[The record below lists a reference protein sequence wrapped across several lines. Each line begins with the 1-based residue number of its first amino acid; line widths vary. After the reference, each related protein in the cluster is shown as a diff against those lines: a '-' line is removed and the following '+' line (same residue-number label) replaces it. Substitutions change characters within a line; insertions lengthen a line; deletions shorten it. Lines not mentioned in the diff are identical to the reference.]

1 MKKIITL
8 LFLLLIFNGFSQEK
22 KLKEYSHTE
31 FFKMIAAEKDSVFK
45 LKDAF
50 IAFKEQDSAFTY
62 KYVDGQ
68 IKFGTN
74 DTIVI
79 NKEIDLENVHFEH
92 VKGDSGQA
100 LPYIIFNKKVKIY
113 DATSIIFYY
122 CVFNDDLEL
131 DTSVLGNGK
140 ITALSQKYENY
151 EADIGFWDSSFN
163 KNVLIDVGSIENYSS
178 ISFNL
183 FYSDFFSKKER
194 FDYHVHTNNIRET
207 HFDENLFTGIGYLD
221 FGVDTSRFTS
231 VYGNNFG
238 DFRVAFTKASF
249 NDTDVY
255 IVEKNTFNK
264 ELLVYID
271 QFVMTHVYRWTQWKE
286 KVLSAGGYDL
296 YLKHLMEQDTSLDY
310 DEIYKV
316 DTIFN
321 NYKNKYKFEYEN
333 SYKFEMQL
341 LGQFYD
347 FYKLQHDADYS
358 NQVYVEFKNLETKRY
373 AYLYKEH
380 PAFNTFFTWK
390 INQFLKVFSGYGT
403 NPSLSIIF
411 SLYVIFI
418 FAFVYMLFP
427 NNWETGKKNKLMN
440 RLQFFTK
447 YFRQDEGIRE
457 IYEEE
462 RQHDVMSYTE
472 FRDYM
477 HHSKKEIP
485 NFFIWLARPI
495 YYFSSYNYK
504 MTGRVLRHTDILKGR
519 WVDLPKRKKLVTSF
533 IIGSWMLALILL
545 DILIKFFNALTLSIN
560 TFTTLGF
567 GEIPIK
573 GIPRYLAVIQGFI
586 GWFMLTI
593 FSVSLISQLLN

>member
-1 MKKIITL
+1 M
-8 LFLLLIFNGFSQEK
+8 
-22 KLKEYSHTE
+22 
-31 FFKMIAAEKDSVFK
+31 
-45 LKDAF
+45 
-50 IAFKEQDSAFTY
+50 
-62 KYVDGQ
+62 
-68 IKFGTN
+68 
-74 DTIVI
+74 
-79 NKEIDLENVHFEH
+79 
-92 VKGDSGQA
+92 
-100 LPYIIFNKKVKIY
+100 
-113 DATSIIFYY
+113 
-122 CVFNDDLEL
+122 
-131 DTSVLGNGK
+131 
-140 ITALSQKYENY
+140 
-151 EADIGFWDSSFN
+151 
-163 KNVLIDVGSIENYSS
+163 
-178 ISFNL
+178 
-183 FYSDFFSKKER
+183 
-194 FDYHVHTNNIRET
+194 
-207 HFDENLFTGIGYLD
+207 
-221 FGVDTSRFTS
+221 
-231 VYGNNFG
+231 
-238 DFRVAFTKASF
+238 
-249 NDTDVY
+249 
-255 IVEKNTFNK
+255 
-264 ELLVYID
+264 YID

-462 RQHDVMSYTE
+462 RQHDIMSYTE